1 MCVQESPGYKGA
13 GKMRKYF
20 ASLILAVITLFVLEW
35 FGFIDIPYVDLPD
48 VTAGKQHMIQQN
60 VENLDNMG

>member
-1 MCVQESPGYKGA
+1 MG
-13 GKMRKYF
+13 KYF

-48 VTAGKQHMIQQN
+48 LTAGKQHMLEQN
-60 VENLDNMG
+60 VDNLDSRG